1 MTKEK
6 FVDLFKEKN
15 FIRISDN
22 LIVFNDFELFNI
34 SKNKSTK
41 YKNIDD
47 LLTNEEVK
55 NLIENAEDFE
65 MKLEGGRGSRSSSS
79 SMGGGFR
86 NSGGKGGEG
95 GGKTLFPAKIHVGSV
110 NKTQEQAIRK
120 FEKQYKNATIE
131 YAASIDAEG
140 FAHSLRSGDRTSV
153 IPGVQE
159 KMMIVHNHPSGGHF
173 SKADLLNAAAN
184 KKSLGVIAVGSN
196 PNRARYRYTFTKTGR
211 FKDKAFT
218 KAVATAQWPSNLSY
232 DDGADWW
239 LRKNARKF
247 GYKYSKKK
255 IS

>member
-95 GGKTLFPAKIHVGSV
+95 GGKTLFPAKINVGSV

-140 FAHSLRSGDRTSV
+140 FAHSLRSGDRSSV

-173 SKADLLNAAAN
+173 SKADLLNATAN

-218 KAVATAQWPSNLSY
+218 KALATAQ
-232 DDGADWW
+232 
-239 LRKNARKF
+239 
-247 GYKYSKKK
+247 
-255 IS
+255 